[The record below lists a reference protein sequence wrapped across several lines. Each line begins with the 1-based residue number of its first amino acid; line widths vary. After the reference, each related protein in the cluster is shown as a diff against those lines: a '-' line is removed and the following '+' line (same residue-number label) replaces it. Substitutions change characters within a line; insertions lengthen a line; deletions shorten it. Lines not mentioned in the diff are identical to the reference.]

1 MGSDERTMRRI
12 ILVFVEYLPKTL
24 YYILNISKL
33 TLNSHR
39 GIERAMRVQE
49 HKYFLILNSPMRYRL
64 RTRDRMTVL

>member
-1 MGSDERTMRRI
+1 MGSDERMVRRI

-24 YYILNISKL
+24 YYIFNILKL

-39 GIERAMRVQE
+39 GFERAMRVQE
-49 HKYFLILNSPMRYRL
+49 RKYFLILNFLMRYRL